1 MAERAEMAVWKDKT
15 TYTRDQVVAA
25 DRTPRILSV
34 NLGGVQLSV
43 HRHIHHGPDVWLAS
57 CTPQFF
63 CQVQLKSADIE
74 EAKAEAITLLRKHV
88 EKAFCALPVEATP
101 RRDTM
106 ASIIAAQIE
115 GGGHSRQD

>member
-1 MAERAEMAVWKDKT
+1 MMAERAEWKDETAYRRTSYK
-15 TYTRDQVVAA
+15 DQVVAA

-34 NLGGVQLSV
+34 NLGGIQLSV

-88 EKAFCALPVEATP
+88 EKAFDAVLAEAVA
-101 RRDTM
+101 RL
-106 ASIIAAQIE
+106 
-115 GGGHSRQD
+115 

>member
-1 MAERAEMAVWKDKT
+1 MAERAEWKDKT

-43 HRHIHHGPDVWLAS
+43 HRHIHHSPDVWLAS

-88 EKAFCALPVEATP
+88 EKAFDAVLAE
-101 RRDTM
+101 
-106 ASIIAAQIE
+106 SAA
-115 GGGHSRQD
+115 RL